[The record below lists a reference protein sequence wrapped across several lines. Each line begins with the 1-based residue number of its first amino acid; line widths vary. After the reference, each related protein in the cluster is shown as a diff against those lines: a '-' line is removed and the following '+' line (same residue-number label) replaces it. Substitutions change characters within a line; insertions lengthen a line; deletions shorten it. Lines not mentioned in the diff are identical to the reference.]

1 MNVLLVVSPFF
12 NDIYRFFPL
21 GIAYIASALKH
32 AHIAYEICDMNS
44 TGMTVG
50 DFDNFWQKRKGEF
63 DVVAISSMINNYYR
77 TKQIVHSVRSNSPET
92 PVIVGGKIVNVD
104 KTILFEDLKPDILV
118 IGDGEETII
127 NVLNRIN
134 TNYNSLGEVR
144 GISFLDSNKK
154 IVTTEPALPV
164 KGLHNYRIPYM
175 DFDMKLYVSR
185 QTDVSHGFI
194 SMQYVSSRGCP
205 FTCTYCNN
213 STERQNKKVVYHDLK
228 NMESDFAYLKKFGLE
243 HIFFCDDIFTTNKLR
258 MTQLCD
264 LLKSMNIRYSIST
277 RLDTLNEEKIAKL
290 NATGCYYIMLGIETA
305 SQKIAKLMH
314 KQLNIEK
321 FQRNIEL
328 LQKTNIIVSCNF
340 IIGYLGENETTLF
353 ETKDFILRNNLIYNT
368 YFATAY
374 PGTTLYHMIKDK
386 IPHEKEYLYK
396 LFDLD
401 MQTQYLINMSELPK
415 KKLLRLRKKIL
426 VDSVINIMGFR
437 SLILIKILKLFAY
450 LYWNIV
456 QFNSSRNS
464 WLKRLTD
471 YVNQVILKP
480 HLSKT
485 VKKSKQCFH

>member
-1 MNVLLVVSPFF
+1 MNILLVVSPFF

-32 AHIAYEICDMNS
+32 ANIAYEICDMNS
-44 TGMTVG
+44 TGMTVK
-50 DFDNFWQKRKGEF
+50 DFDNFWQKRKDEF
-63 DVVAISSMINNYYR
+63 DVVAVSSMINNYYR
-77 TKQIVHSVRSNSPET
+77 TKQIVHSVRSNSPDT

-104 KTILFEDLKPDILV
+104 KAILFDDLKPDVLV

-127 NVLNRIN
+127 NVLNRIKA
-134 TNYNSLGEVR
+134 NYNSLEEIR
-144 GISFLDSNKK
+144 GISFLNSNKE
-154 IVTTEPALPV
+154 IVTTESALPV
-164 KGLHNYRIPYM
+164 KDLHSYRLPYM
-175 DFDMKLYVSR
+175 DFDMNLYVSR

-194 SMQYVSSRGCP
+194 STQYVSSRGCP

-228 NMESDFAYLKKFGLE
+228 NMESDFAYLKSFGLE

-258 MTQLCD
+258 MFKLCD

-277 RLDTLNEEKIAKL
+277 RLDTLNKDKIAKL
-290 NATGCYYIMLGIETA
+290 NSTGCHYIMLGIETA
-305 SQKIAKLMH
+305 SQKIAKRMH
-314 KQLNIEK
+314 KQLNIDK
-321 FQRNIEL
+321 FQQNIEL

-340 IIGYLGENETTLF
+340 IIGYSGENETTLY
-353 ETKDFILRNNLIYNT
+353 ETKDFILRNNLVYNT

-374 PGTTLYHMIKDK
+374 PGTTLYHMIKNK
-386 IPHEKEYLYK
+386 ILNEKEYLYK

-415 KKLLRLRKKIL
+415 KKLLKLRKKIL

-437 SLILIKILKLFAY
+437 SLILIGILKSFGY
-450 LYWNIV
+450 LYWSIV
-456 QFNSSRNS
+456 QLNSSRNS

-471 YVNQVILKP
+471 YVNQVVLKP

-485 VKKSKQCFH
+485 TKSS